1 MVAYTFYEA
10 DNRVRRYA
18 EALASRGDEVDAIV
32 LRRPGQASFE
42 IIRGVRVYR
51 IQRRLIDEKGPVEYL
66 LKLLLFL
73 ARSSWTLLLRN
84 LKRRYDLIHV
94 HSVPDF
100 EVFAALLPRL
110 MGSKVIL
117 DIHDL
122 VPEFYA
128 SKFGIG
134 DRSLVFRLLVWIEKL
149 SARGANH
156 VIISNHLWYDTL
168 TGRSVKPTKCT
179 AIINYPDLSLF
190 YRRPRSSQESAAEF
204 ALCYPGTLNRHQG
217 VDVAIN
223 AVAMVRKTIPNVR
236 FRIIG
241 RGPERDKLQSMVQEQ
256 RLDDCVMISDAVPI
270 EQIAAVMAD
279 TDLGI
284 VPKRKDSFGNEAFST
299 KIMEFM
305 AMGVPVVASDTRI
318 DRYYFNDELVQFCES
333 GNAEDFAAKIV
344 ELARSPEKRDALRS
358 NASRFIEQNNWEVKK
373 YEYFN
378 LVDHLLG
385 GRRYVHGPQDAQS
398 TSAAL

>member
-1 MVAYTFYEA
+1 
-10 DNRVRRYA
+10 
-18 EALASRGDEVDAIV
+18 
-32 LRRPGQASFE
+32 
-42 IIRGVRVYR
+42 
-51 IQRRLIDEKGPVEYL
+51 
-66 LKLLLFL
+66 
-73 ARSSWTLLLRN
+73 
-84 LKRRYDLIHV
+84 
-94 HSVPDF
+94 
-100 EVFAALLPRL
+100 

-128 SKFGIG
+128 SKFGISH
-134 DRSLVFRLLVWIEKL
+134 RSLTFRLLVWIEKL
-149 SARGANH
+149 SSIGSNH
-156 VIISNHLWYDTL
+156 VIISNHLWYTTL
-168 TGRSVKPTKCT
+168 TGRSVKPARCT

-190 YRRPRSSQESAAEF
+190 YRRPRSSQTSGGDF
-204 ALCYPGTLNRHQG
+204 VLCYPGTLNRHQG
-217 VDVAIN
+217 LDVAIN
-223 AVAMVRKTIPNVR
+223 AVAIVRKTMPDVR

-241 RGPERDKLQSMVQEQ
+241 RGPEREKLQHLIKDQ
-256 RLDDCVMISDAVPI
+256 RLEDCVSISDAVPI
-270 EQIAAVMAD
+270 EQIAEVMAN

-318 DRYYFNDELVQFCES
+318 DRYYFNDDLVQFCES

-358 NASRFIEQNNWEVKK
+358 SATRFIEQNNWDVKK
-373 YEYFN
+373 YEYLD

-385 GRRYVHGPQDAQS
+385 GRRYVHDPQDAQS
-398 TSAAL
+398 TSPVL